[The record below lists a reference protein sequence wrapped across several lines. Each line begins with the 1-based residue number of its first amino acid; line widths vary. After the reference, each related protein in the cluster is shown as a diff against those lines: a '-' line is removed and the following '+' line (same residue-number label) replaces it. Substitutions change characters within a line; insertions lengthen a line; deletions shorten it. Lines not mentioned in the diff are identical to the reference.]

1 MKGGLM
7 PSPNFI
13 FFRVFNSLLPAFKYL
28 AVNRNQL
35 QIENLVSFRNKIIG
49 ELV

>member
-1 MKGGLM
+1 M

-28 AVNRNQL
+28 ADNRNQL
-35 QIENLVSFRNKIIG
+35 QIENLVSFASKIIG